1 MGHGNYS
8 MSFRQPLNGKCAKK
22 KDDEGGLA
30 VGAIIGIVV
39 GAVVLLAGIGASVWY
54 YYKVAN
60 VAVGP
65 DSALDPEAEVI
76 KTESRTGV
84 FDAAP

>member
-1 MGHGNYS
+1 
-8 MSFRQPLNGKCAKK
+8 MSFRQPLSGKCAKK
-22 KDDEGGLA
+22 KDDEDEGGLA
-30 VGAIIGIVV
+30 VRAIIGIAV

-65 DSALDPEAEVI
+65 NSAAKPPGSEVI
-76 KTESRTGV
+76 KTESRTGG